1 MLLFFSHFSFSFSV
15 YSQQNY
21 STKSKKAIAYYEEAI
36 KYTNARDGENAKQS
50 LLKAIEK
57 DNLFIEAHM
66 MLGYIYS
73 DLNQSEKAVEEMK
86 KAIEINPDI
95 LSTNYFSL
103 AKFQIATGNYKDAK
117 QNIDRF
123 LRNPSGNS
131 EINNEAEQ
139 WSANC
144 DFAIKAIANP
154 VPFKPVNAGQ
164 GINSK
169 YDEYFPCMTADE
181 QMFLFTRKLPTDKN
195 RTGWQ
200 ADFYVSNK
208 KVDQWVTAFSI
219 GTKINT
225 ERNEGAPALSADG
238 KYLFFVVSEE
248 MYDNQNGHDYGLGR
262 KGYGSCDIFYSVKE
276 GNEWSKPKNAGP
288 GVNTTHWEK
297 IGRALCRERV

>member
-1 MLLFFSHFSFSFSV
+1 MNLNFSLDNIAFSDITLNGTTYTQIDYSKNMKLYLKIFLLLFFSHFSFSFSV

-86 KAIEINPDI
+86 KAIEINPDF

-103 AKFQIATGNYKDAK
+103 AKYQIATGNYKDAK

-164 GINSK
+164 W
-169 YDEYFPCMTADE
+169 
-181 QMFLFTRKLPTDKN
+181 LFARRWL
-195 RTGWQ
+195 
-200 ADFYVSNK
+200 VS
-208 KVDQWVTAFSI
+208 
-219 GTKINT
+219 G
-225 ERNEGAPALSADG
+225 
-238 KYLFFVVSEE
+238 
-248 MYDNQNGHDYGLGR
+248 
-262 KGYGSCDIFYSVKE
+262 C
-276 GNEWSKPKNAGP
+276 
-288 GVNTTHWEK
+288 
-297 IGRALCRERV
+297 